1 MSILYLAH
9 GHPRFARGGG
19 EIAAYRLFDAMR
31 QRSGFEQSGLLAAA
45 PNASILPA
53 GCQIMGL
60 KPHEWLIAPS
70 HHALVHDSAI
80 KLTKDA
86 HGVVYNA
93 LKTYPFQLIHAHH
106 YVHIGIDLL
115 IAIKT
120 WFPSSRLILTLHE
133 YWAMCAYEGRLLR
146 RNGKFCDGPSPMNC
160 LECLG
165 DQHRQALAVRRLR
178 IQHLFEK
185 VDCFISPSSFLKS
198 RYVDWGLSPDRIHV
212 IENMPHVLSPSLKIS
227 DDPLLPFDGNKRE
240 IVFAYFGQAN
250 PWKGIDYIIE
260 SFLTICAE
268 CPSAQLQLNGLSEE
282 MLHSPESHL
291 DLKFA
296 ERCTALLAL
305 APKRSVVL
313 RGSYEG
319 GDLSARM
326 ADATVVVMASRWYEN
341 APMVIQESFSHATP
355 VIAPRLGGMEEKIQH
370 QQNGLLFDPS
380 SATGL
385 VDMMRWCIAHP
396 QYLHAMKQHAAAS
409 ALKAEQVLSEH
420 LSLYQTLITE

>member
-45 PNASILPA
+45 PSASILPA

-60 KPHEWLIAPS
+60 QPHEWLIAPS
-70 HHALVHDSAI
+70 HHSLVHDSAS

-146 RNGKFCDGPSPMNC
+146 RNGEFCDGPSPMDC
-160 LECLG
+160 MDCLG
-165 DQHRQALAVRRLR
+165 HQHRQALAVRRLR
-178 IQHLFEK
+178 IHHLFEK
-185 VDCFISPSSFLKS
+185 VDCFISPSRFLKA

-212 IENMPHVLSPSLKIS
+212 IENMPHQFKPPLQPS
-227 DDPLLPFDGNKRE
+227 DDPPPPFDGNKRD

-250 PWKGIDYIIE
+250 PWKGIDVIIE
-260 SFLTICAE
+260 SFLTICEE

-282 MLHSPESHL
+282 MLHSSESHL
-291 DLKFA
+291 DPRFSQ
-296 ERCTALLAL
+296 RCVDLLAL
-305 APKRSVVL
+305 SPKGSVVL

-319 GDLSARM
+319 GDLSTRM
-326 ADATVVVMASRWYEN
+326 ADANVVVMASRWYEN

-355 VIAPRLGGMEEKIQH
+355 VIAPRLGGMAEKIQH

-396 QYLHAMKQHAAAS
+396 QDLYAMKEHAAAS
-409 ALKAEQVLSEH
+409 ALKPEQVLSEH
-420 LSLYQTLITE
+420 LSLYQALITE

>member
-1 MSILYLAH
+1 MSILYISH

-19 EIAAYRLFDAMR
+19 ELAAYRLFDAIR
-31 QRSGFEQSGLLAAA
+31 QQSGYEKSGLLAAA

-60 KPHEWLIAPS
+60 QSHEWLIAPS

-86 HGVVYNA
+86 HGVVFNA

-146 RNGKFCDGPSPMNC
+146 RNGKFCNGPSPMDC
-160 LECLG
+160 LDCVG
-165 DQHRQALAVRRLR
+165 HQHRQALAVRRLR
-178 IQHLFEK
+178 IQNLFEK
-185 VDCFISPSSFLKS
+185 VDCFISPSYFLKE
-198 RYVDWGLSPDRIHV
+198 RYVDWGLSSDRIHV
-212 IENMPHVLSPSLKIS
+212 IENMPHDLSPSLNKTNS
-227 DDPLLPFDGNKRE
+227 QSSSTDDSK

-250 PWKGIDYIIE
+250 PWKGIDHIIE
-260 SFLTICAE
+260 SFLVIYSD
-268 CPSAQLQLNGLSEE
+268 CPSTQLHLNGLSEE
-282 MLHSPESHL
+282 MLHSSKSQLEP
-291 DLKFA
+291 KFA
-296 ERCTALLAL
+296 ERCAVLLDSAS
-305 APKRSVVL
+305 KGSVVL

-326 ADATVVVMASRWYEN
+326 ADANVVVMASRWYEN
-341 APMVIQESFSHATP
+341 APMVIQESFSHGLP
-355 VIAPRLGGMEEKIQH
+355 VIAPRLGGMAEKIQH
-370 QQNGLLFDPS
+370 RQNGLLFDPFNP
-380 SATGL
+380 TGL
-385 VDMMRWCIAHP
+385 TDTMRWCISHP
-396 QYLHAMKQHAAAS
+396 QHLKAMSQDAESS
-409 ALKAEQVLSEH
+409 ALKAEQVLYEH
-420 LSLYQTLITE
+420 LELYKSLTSE

>member
-1 MSILYLAH
+1 MSILYIAH

-19 EIAAYRLFDAMR
+19 ELAAYRLFDAIR
-31 QRSGFEQSGLLAAA
+31 QQSGYEKSGLLAAA

-60 KPHEWLIAPS
+60 QPHEWLIAPS

-86 HGVVYNA
+86 HGVVFNA

-146 RNGKFCDGPSPMNC
+146 RNGKFCNGPSPMDC
-160 LECLG
+160 LDCVG
-165 DQHRQALAVRRLR
+165 HQHRQALAVRRLR
-178 IQHLFEK
+178 IRHLFEK
-185 VDCFISPSSFLKS
+185 VDCFISPSYFLKE

-212 IENMPHVLSPSLKIS
+212 IENLPHDLSPSFNKTNSQLLPS
-227 DDPLLPFDGNKRE
+227 DDSK

-250 PWKGIDYIIE
+250 PWKGIDQIIK
-260 SFLTICAE
+260 SFLEIHSYY
-268 CPSAQLQLNGLSEE
+268 PSALLHINGLSQE
-282 MLHSPESHL
+282 MLHSSESHL
-291 DLKFA
+291 EPMFA
-296 ERCTALLAL
+296 ERCADLLDL
-305 APKRSVVL
+305 APQGSVVL
-313 RGSYEG
+313 RGPYEE
-319 GDLSARM
+319 DELIARM
-326 ADATVVVMASRWYEN
+326 SDANVVVMASRWYEN
-341 APMVIQESFSHATP
+341 APMVIQEAFSHATP

-370 QQNGLLFDPS
+370 RQNGLLFDPFS
-380 SATGL
+380 STGL
-385 VDMMRWCIAHP
+385 ADAMRWCMANLQH
-396 QYLHAMKQHAAAS
+396 LNAMREHASAS
-409 ALKAEQVLSEH
+409 ALKTEQVLSDH
-420 LSLYQTLITE
+420 LSLYQSLSAE